1 MDLKHACF
9 YWGAKNC
16 PALEPRLSIVVSTM
30 VSTVILD
37 LSTAVTTVVSTLY
50 DFHTTSILCMVLT
63 MHVLIE
69 L

>member
-16 PALEPRLSIVVSTM
+16 PALEPRLSIVA
-30 VSTVILD
+30 STVILD